1 MNNRKLCIGLF
12 VIVCIVL
19 VILVI
24 IYIRWTKSPEQFQ
37 DLPVSEMHMQYT
49 PFIFAG
55 YHEIYDYIISST
67 LIKHVNNQIQL
78 TSKPVDN
85 MSTTQ
90 DTTIQDTTT
99 DVIAFASIP
108 RIYVYISQ
116 NMPDKVNLVFTKLK
130 KSNNL
135 IQLYNKQITGREL
148 PDADINKSVDVGSA
162 DELNSTGEQTRNSIT
177 DEQYDT
183 VMKLVKKYSFNSVSL
198 DFDSYLPDI
207 RLYIQYMLSTNPGFM
222 YNIVLTDAELEKLGT
237 TRENVTPPNAGI
249 SMTLNQGIAKFITGS
264 SKMDSDTTNTSTNEA
279 LFTTLLNNKEVIPVI
294 DDAVRETL
302 MKESTQSME
311 RSIQAYLFKN
321 KIMATNISM
330 DRVALFKM
338 SIINP
343 YQTNI
348 FYLLKDSSALG
359 SAQNELSNKELESK
373 FSKMFTPD
381 LSPEK
386 LAKYAAMYK
395 TDPKQKIHYI
405 PDLECFVL
413 VNKFQLLRVVLKRKE
428 SELNM

>member
-24 IYIRWTKSPEQFQ
+24 LYIKWTKSPEQFQ
-37 DLPVSEMHMQYT
+37 DLPVSDGQYQ

-90 DTTIQDTTT
+90 DTTTQDTTT

-116 NMPDKVNLVFTKLK
+116 NMPDKVHLVFTKLK

-162 DELNSTGEQTRNSIT
+162 DELNSAGEQTRNSIT

-183 VMKLVKKYSFNSVSL
+183 VMKLVNKYSFNSVSL

-222 YNIVLTDAELEKLGT
+222 YNIVLTDAELEKLGI

-264 SKMDSDTTNTSTNEA
+264 ETNTSTTEA

-338 SIINP
+338 SIINS

-348 FYLLKDSSALG
+348 FYLLKDSSAFG

-373 FSKMFTPD
+373 FSKLFTPD

-395 TDPKQKIHYI
+395 TDPKQKIHYN

-413 VNKFQLLRVVLKRKE
+413 ITKFQLLRVVLKRKE
-428 SELNM
+428 IELNM